1 MLVLSTGHSLIS
13 CSIPL
18 CRLLTSPALHPL
30 TADPADPKLRAIEN
44 AFLLGPLLV
53 AASTEKHS
61 SADKSNLTLPKGS
74 WRSFDFDDFHPDL
87 PLLLLRG
94 GAIIPAGKEVQ
105 HTGENKEDDPI
116 TLIVSLDEN
125 GTATLLLAGFCVAPF
140 GLFDRGSWNFSQ
152 STGQP

>member
-1 MLVLSTGHSLIS
+1 M
-13 CSIPL
+13 
-18 CRLLTSPALHPL
+18 
-30 TADPADPKLRAIEN
+30 RAIEN